1 MTDMTDAKFIVFE
14 GIDGAGKTTQIQLLA
29 KALRERGIECDISAE
44 PTKLPLGVKI
54 RRCLSGE
61 LSSTPIQ
68 MAELFAADRAMHN
81 THPQCGIN
89 KLLNDGITA
98 ISDRYYYSSMA
109 YQGADIGFDKVMEL
123 NLGNPDIRH
132 PDLCVFL
139 DLTPDISLERIK
151 SANRE
156 TTEIYETY
164 EILEKTRNKFFEI
177 LDTMEKMGDRIV
189 KIDASGS
196 IEDVAQKILDAV
208 LAIY

>member
-1 MTDMTDAKFIVFE
+1 MNNAKFIVFE
-14 GIDGAGKTTQIQLLA
+14 GIDGAGKTTQIKLLENSLA
-29 KALRERGIECDISAE
+29 ERGIKCNISAE
-44 PTKLPLGVKI
+44 PTKLPIGVKI

-61 LSSTPIQ
+61 IPATPIE
-68 MAELFAADRAMHN
+68 MAEFFASDRAMHN
-81 THPQCGIN
+81 THPECGIN
-89 KLLNDGITA
+89 KLLSDGITA

-123 NLGNPDIRH
+123 NLQNPDIRH
-132 PDLCVFL
+132 PDLCIFL
-139 DLTPDISLERIK
+139 DLTPDVSLKRIQ

-177 LDTMEKMGDRIV
+177 LDTMEKMGDKIV

-196 IEDVAQKILDAV
+196 IEEVAEKILNAV
-208 LAIY
+208 LSIY

>member
-1 MTDMTDAKFIVFE
+1 MTNAKFIVFE

-29 KALRERGIECDISAE
+29 NALEERGIKCNVSAE
-44 PTKLPLGVKI
+44 PTKLPIGVEI
-54 RRCLSGE
+54 RKRLSGAIPT
-61 LSSTPIQ
+61 TPIE

-81 THPQCGIN
+81 THPECGIN
-89 KLLNDGITA
+89 KLLSGGITA

-109 YQGADIGFDKVMEL
+109 YQGADIGLDKVKEL

-139 DLTPDISLERIK
+139 DLTPDVSLKRIN
-151 SANRE
+151 SAGRE
-156 TTEIYETY
+156 STEIYETY

-177 LDTMEKMGDRIV
+177 LDTMEARGDKVV

-196 IEDVAQKILDAV
+196 IEEVAEKILETV
-208 LAIY
+208 LSIY

>member
-1 MTDMTDAKFIVFE
+1 MTNAKFIVFE

-29 KALRERGIECDISAE
+29 NALEERGIKCNVSAE
-44 PTKLPLGVKI
+44 PTKLPIGVEI
-54 RRCLSGE
+54 RKRLSGAIPT
-61 LSSTPIQ
+61 TPIE

-81 THPQCGIN
+81 THPECGIN
-89 KLLNDGITA
+89 KLLSDGITA

-109 YQGADIGFDKVMEL
+109 YQGADIGLDKVKEL

-139 DLTPDISLERIK
+139 DLTPDVSLKRIN
-151 SANRE
+151 SAGRE
-156 TTEIYETY
+156 STEIYETY

-177 LDTMEKMGDRIV
+177 LDTMEAMGDKVV

-196 IEDVAQKILDAV
+196 IEEVAENILETV
-208 LAIY
+208 LSIY